1 MRSNIPS
8 LATFSGFLRHHSW
21 LALVVFTLG
30 PALILRGFLFF
41 LYPPESVSPS
51 WLLATT
57 RGLASDT
64 AFSLTLALVLYRPFS
79 GKATGPLVVGM
90 LLSLLYAGNHEHLLY
105 NYAHAN
111 LALAQLG
118 LTKEILFGNFLITP
132 VFEKAAIA
140 FAFSFAVIFGISLI
154 IRKREAARVTSI
166 AKTREL
172 SKLRTGG
179 AHRKRHKG
187 RKGRRGHTERT
198 GSQDEKEGTN
208 DRDRFHTERRWRG
221 AWILPGIL
229 IALTILLPRALD
241 HPDFTQTGVWEA
253 NLRHL
258 IGTLLPPKIKPP
270 VPGEAAEG
278 AEQFHAHDLSGSP
291 VISFPGNPRDA
302 SDQPNILLVL
312 LEGWDRNILEAGYT
326 PNLGSLVDHSLFF
339 PNVIA
344 HQVQTHRGFYS
355 ILCGDYPNLLLKDA
369 KADIIG
375 EFGTARH
382 CLPEIL
388 AEQGYRT
395 VFMQSADLDFMR
407 KDRLAAAAGFTEIY
421 GSEHYATSASRSHW
435 GVDDGTLMQ
444 AALKRISRL
453 SDGSAPWMVTL
464 LTSGTHP
471 PYFMPN
477 DYTEHSGAEPRE
489 RAFRFADKVTGQ
501 LVEALRA
508 SGQLENTWV
517 FILADETSTKYDR
530 NASVGYT
537 EFMSEY
543 YHRANVIV
551 LAPRRP
557 SMRLTGFY
565 GFKDI
570 MISVLDLLGPVDSA
584 VRGRSLFREYTDSVP
599 ILYASLYTDLFFIRA
614 DEAFTMCS
622 RTFDECSGLRRNDAT
637 GQLVHHEVDQ
647 NLVVAAQRFSRT
659 NDFGYERMGE
669 VHTVFEERGTLHKEP
684 SRRVIGDRHVD
695 MKPGERLV
703 WQILLAAPASN
714 RESSMAEIRIVE
726 RSAKQALKSWFT
738 KRWTIA
744 PGESVR
750 FTEDRVFEQNV
761 VVVTDLFLKNQRE
774 DGVYVQEVSLVKS
787 KPGDADR

>member
-1 MRSNIPS
+1 MRNNIPS
-8 LATFSGFLRHHSW
+8 PATFPDFLRHHSW

-41 LYPPESVSPS
+41 LYPPESASPS

-64 AFSLTLALVLYRPFS
+64 AFSLTLALVLYRPFL

-111 LALAQLG
+111 LALAPLG
-118 LTKEILFGNFLITP
+118 LTKEILFGNFLIAP
-132 VFEKAAIA
+132 VFAKAAVA
-140 FAFSFAVIFGISLI
+140 FAFSLAVIFGISLI
-154 IRKREAARVTSI
+154 VRKREAARVTSI
-166 AKTREL
+166 AKTREPP
-172 SKLRTGG
+172 KVHTGE
-179 AHRKRHKG
+179 AHRKR
-187 RKGRRGHTERT
+187 RKGRRGHTERM

-208 DRDRFHTERRWRG
+208 DRGRFHSERRWRG

-229 IALTILLPRALD
+229 IAFTILLPRDLD

-258 IGTLLPPKIKPP
+258 IGTLLPPEIKPP
-270 VPGEAAEG
+270 VPGEDAEG
-278 AEQFHAHDLSGSP
+278 AEQFHARDLSGSP
-291 VISFPGNPRDA
+291 VISFPGSPRDA

-312 LEGWDRNILEAGYT
+312 LEGWDRNVLEAGYT

-344 HQVQTHRGFYS
+344 HQVQTHRGLYS
-355 ILCGDYPNLLLKDA
+355 ILCGDYPNLLLTDA

-375 EFGTARH
+375 EFGSARR

-395 VFMQSADLDFMR
+395 VFMQSADLGFMR
-407 KDRLAAAAGFTEIY
+407 KDRFAAAVGFNEIY
-421 GSEHYATSASRSHW
+421 GSERYATSAPHSAW
-435 GVDDGTLMQ
+435 GVDDGTLMR
-444 AALKRISRL
+444 AALKKISRL
-453 SDGSAPWMVTL
+453 SDGPAPWMVTL

-471 PYFMPN
+471 PYFIPD
-477 DYTEHSGAEPRE
+477 DYTEHSGAELRE
-489 RAFRFADKVTGQ
+489 RAFRFTDKVTGQ
-501 LVEALRA
+501 LLEALRA
-508 SGQLENTWV
+508 SDQLENTWV
-517 FILADETSTKYDR
+517 FILTDETSTKYDH
-530 NASVGYT
+530 NASVGYA
-537 EFMSEY
+537 EFMSEH

-551 LAPRRP
+551 LAPNRP
-557 SMRLTGFY
+557 SVRLTGFY
-565 GFKDI
+565 GLKDI

-599 ILYASLYTDLFFIRA
+599 ILYASLYTNLFFIRA
-614 DEAFTMCS
+614 DEAFTMCA
-622 RTFDECSGLRRNDAT
+622 RTFDKCYGLRRNNAT

-659 NDFGYERMGE
+659 NDFGYERMRE
-669 VHTVFEERGTLHKEP
+669 VHTVFEERATLYKGP
-684 SRRVIGDRHVD
+684 SRRVIGNRYVGV
-695 MKPGERLV
+695 KPGEHLV
-703 WQILLAAPASN
+703 WRILLAAPASN
-714 RESSMAEIRIVE
+714 RGSSVAEIFIIEAGVE
-726 RSAKQALKSWFT
+726 QFT

-744 PGESVR
+744 PGESVQ
-750 FTEDRVFEQNV
+750 FTEDRVFEQNAAV
-761 VVVTDLFLKNQRE
+761 ITELLLKNHRG
-774 DGVYVQEVSLVKS
+774 DGVFVREVSLVKS